1 MLGDL
6 VWSPVEKVFLERSGH
21 KGSYSS
27 ERVPTIEV
35 TNIYELGKI
44 VSLRFLEWVK
54 LNPQGVVAL
63 PTGRTPEF
71 FIKTLERYKSQWTTP
86 EVQAEVHQLGFEG
99 TEFPDTTQL
108 RFVMLD
114 EFFPMHST
122 HRNSFCRYIRT
133 YYVGLLGV
141 KTENVLTFDLVS
153 EGVITAAEMNLFS
166 DPVVDIDLLHR
177 AATTPEEVVLKE
189 VLHKVTA
196 YCNMYDERVAS
207 LGGIGFFL
215 GGIGPDGHV
224 AFNQQGDSLDSTT
237 RLVRF
242 NYPSAAQAA
251 GDLGGIEISRGKA
264 AITIGL
270 KTITANPDAT
280 IIIMAAGEGK
290 AKIVRAALEEPRDPE
305 RPASALH
312 GHKGARFY
320 ISNGAA
326 CQLTARKALRMANTS
341 TERAVQWALSHS
353 AGLTYPG
360 GSQASLSSY
369 PPTDYLLLES
379 YLYEQS
385 VRLNIPVHELTP
397 AALASTHT
405 SIGCPSALLDPLTC
419 CALVACAAK
428 RIREKVE
435 AGLAASEVTNKSI
448 VHTGPHHDDVE
459 LSYHG
464 AMHSMLGRTV
474 PYNTSTSV
482 SLAASTSGISLSEQ
496 VAVLP
501 ATAAPSSSHPLGEGR
516 GGNVNHFAYLTSGF
530 HSVNESYLEQQCL
543 AVSRMVTN
551 STGKLRSPSPSRL
564 SLSVLSAR
572 HSYICFCS
580 WCLLKFS
587 Y

>member
-1 MLGDL
+1 MAALKAPTAMQEGL
-6 VWSPVEKVFLERSGH
+6 VWSPVERTFLERSGH
-21 KGSYSS
+21 KGTYSN
-27 ERVPTIEV
+27 EQVPTIEV

-54 LNPQGVVAL
+54 TNPRGVVAL

-71 FIKTLERYKSQWTTP
+71 FIKTLERYKSQWHTA
-86 EVQAEVHQLGFEG
+86 EVQSEVKQLGFEG
-99 TEFPDTTQL
+99 GPDFPDTTQL

-114 EFFPMHST
+114 EFFPMHSS

-133 YYVGLLGV
+133 YYLPLLGV
-141 KTENVLTFDLVS
+141 KDENALTFDLVS
-153 EGVITAAEMNLFS
+153 EGVITSADLDLFK

-177 AATTPEEVVLKE
+177 EATTAEEVRRKE
-189 VLHKVTA
+189 VLTKVAA
-196 YCNMYDERVAS
+196 YCDAYEAKVAS

-215 GGIGPDGHV
+215 GGIGPDGHI
-224 AFNQQGDSLDSTT
+224 AFNQQGDALDSTT

-270 KTITANPDAT
+270 RTITANPDAT

-290 AKIVRAALEEPRDPE
+290 AKIVRAALEESRDPD

-320 ISNGAA
+320 ISHGAA
-326 CQLTARKALRMANTS
+326 CQLTARKALRMARAS

-360 GSQASLSSY
+360 GSQPSLSSS
-369 PPTDYLLLES
+369 PPSDYLLLES
-379 YLYEQS
+379 YLFEQS

-397 AALASTHT
+397 ESLASTHT

-428 RIREKVE
+428 RLREKVE
-435 AGLAASEVTNKSI
+435 AGLNASEITNKSI

-464 AMHSMLGRTV
+464 AMHAMLGRTE
-474 PYNTSTSV
+474 PYGTGADVNLAPWPTST
-482 SLAASTSGISLSEQ
+482 LADQLT
-496 VAVLP
+496 VLP
-501 ATAAPSSSHPLGEGR
+501 SMPAPSATHPLGEAV

-530 HSVNESYLEQQCL
+530 HSVNEAYLQQQCE
-543 AVSRMVTN
+543 AVTRIVTTA
-551 STGKLRSPSPSRL
+551 TG
-564 SLSVLSAR
+564 
-572 HSYICFCS
+572 
-580 WCLLKFS
+580 
-587 Y
+587 

>member
-1 MLGDL
+1 MVALKTPTAMQEDL
-6 VWSPVEKVFLERSGH
+6 VWSPVERTFLERSGH
-21 KGSYSS
+21 KGSYSN

-44 VSLRFLEWVK
+44 VSLRFLEWVQTH
-54 LNPQGVVAL
+54 PTGVVAL

-71 FIKTLERYKSQWTTP
+71 FIKTLERYKTQWHTP
-86 EVQAEVHQLGFEG
+86 EVQAEVRQLGFVG
-99 TEFPDTTQL
+99 GADFPDTTQL

-133 YYVGLLGV
+133 YYLPLLGV
-141 KTENVLTFDLVS
+141 RNENVLTFDLVS
-153 EGVITAAEMNLFS
+153 EGVITAEQMNLFNH
-166 DPVVDIDLLHR
+166 PVVDIDLLHR
-177 AATTPEEVVLKE
+177 AANNGAEKEMKE
-189 VLHKVTA
+189 VLHKVAA
-196 YCNMYDERVAS
+196 YCDAYEARVVS

-215 GGIGPDGHV
+215 GGIGPDGHI
-224 AFNQQGDSLDSTT
+224 AFNQQGGPLDSTT

-290 AKIVRAALEEPRDPE
+290 AKIVRGALEEPRDPE

-312 GHKGARFY
+312 GHRGARFY
-320 ISNGAA
+320 ISHGAA

-360 GSQASLSSY
+360 GSQASLSSS
-369 PPTDYLLLES
+369 PPADYLLLES
-379 YLYEQS
+379 YLFEQS
-385 VRLNIPVHELTP
+385 VRLNIPVHQLNP

-428 RIREKVE
+428 RLREKVE
-435 AGLAASEVTNKSI
+435 AGLNASEITNKSI

-464 AMHSMLGRTV
+464 AMHAMLGRTE
-474 PYNTSTSV
+474 PYGTNADITLAPWPTST
-482 SLAASTSGISLSEQ
+482 LEDQ
-496 VAVLP
+496 PKVLP
-501 ATAAPSSSHPLGEGR
+501 SMPAPSATHVLGEAR
-516 GGNVNHFAYLTSGF
+516 SGNVNHFAYLTSGF
-530 HSVNESYLEQQCL
+530 HSVNESYLQQQCE
-543 AVSRMVTN
+543 AVTRMVATA
-551 STGKLRSPSPSRL
+551 TGMPFSVISIAPS
-564 SLSVLSAR
+564 
-572 HSYICFCS
+572 
-580 WCLLKFS
+580 
-587 Y
+587 

>member
-1 MLGDL
+1 MNTLKSPAPLEGEL

-21 KGSYSS
+21 KGSYHN
-27 ERVPTIEV
+27 EKIPTIEV

-54 LNPQGVVAL
+54 CNPTGVCAL

-71 FIKTLERYKSQWTTP
+71 FIKTLERYKTQWNTT
-86 EVQAEVHQLGFEG
+86 EVQNEVKQLGYEG
-99 TEFPDTTQL
+99 TDFPDTTQL

-133 YYVGLLGV
+133 YYLGLLGV
-141 KTENVLTFDLVS
+141 QKENVLTFDVVS
-153 EGVITAAEMNLFS
+153 EGVITSAEMDLFT
-166 DPVVDIDLLHR
+166 DPIVDLSLLTRTASTDAER
-177 AATTPEEVVLKE
+177 AMQDVLRR
-189 VLHKVTA
+189 VST
-196 YCNMYDERVAS
+196 YCDQYEARVAAW
-207 LGGIGFFL
+207 GGIGFFL
-215 GGIGPDGHV
+215 GGIGPDGHI
-224 AFNQQGDSLDSTT
+224 AFNQQGDVLDSTT

-251 GDLGGIEISRGKA
+251 GDLGGIEIARGKA
-264 AITIGL
+264 AVTIGM

-290 AKIVRAALEEPRDPE
+290 AKIVRAALEDPRDPE

-320 ISNGAA
+320 ISHGAA
-326 CQLTARKALRMANTS
+326 CKLTVRKALRMANSS

-360 GSQASLSSY
+360 GSLASLSCT
-369 PPTDYLLLES
+369 PPNDYLLLES

-385 VRLNIPVHELTP
+385 VRLNVPVHELTP
-397 AALASTHT
+397 ALLASVNT

-428 RIREKVE
+428 RLREKVE
-435 AGLAASEVTNKSI
+435 AGLFSSEVTNKNI

-464 AMHSMLGRTV
+464 GMHVMMGRTGV
-474 PYNTSTSV
+474 YNNSTTV
-482 SLAASTSGISLSEQ
+482 SLSDTFDGNNAQMTTLPAVPAPAATHALGEQ
-496 VAVLP
+496 V
-501 ATAAPSSSHPLGEGR
+501 
-516 GGNVNHFAYLTSGF
+516 GGNNNHFAYLTSGF
-530 HSVNESYLEQQCL
+530 HSVNESFLQQQCE
-543 AVSRMVTN
+543 AVMRTVTTA
-551 STGKLRSPSPSRL
+551 TGKMRQNIPI
-564 SLSVLSAR
+564 
-572 HSYICFCS
+572 Y
-580 WCLLKFS
+580 
-587 Y
+587 